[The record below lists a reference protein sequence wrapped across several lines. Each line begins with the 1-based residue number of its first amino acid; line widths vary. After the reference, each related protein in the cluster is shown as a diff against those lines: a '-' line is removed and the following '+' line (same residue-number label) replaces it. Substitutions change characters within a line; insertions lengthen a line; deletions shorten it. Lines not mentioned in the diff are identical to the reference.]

1 MIRQLLWIILLTPYL
16 LQAYTLKGH
25 IVQEQVW
32 RAGETFLSFL
42 HQNKMPLKL
51 YYKLDPE
58 DEKLLMDIRM
68 ATTYYIVRDE
78 NGQVLQVLLP
88 LSEELQLH
96 ISRDL
101 SGKYQFE
108 VIPIIYKTIRKHLVM
123 AFAGIPSKDITKRCG
138 NFDVAI
144 EVEQLFKKV
153 IDFRKI
159 RKGDHLVVLYDEKMR
174 LGKPFG
180 DPIIE
185 AAMIEVRGKPYYR
198 FLALDG
204 RYYDQNGKNAKKS
217 SFIVPCHYNHISSVF
232 TNKRWHPILHRYRA
246 HHGIDYATP
255 VGTPIK
261 AAYNGKVI
269 FAGKKGGYGN
279 VVIIR
284 HPGGYKTF
292 YAHLSRFKTHVGK
305 QVKTGELIALS
316 GNTGMSTGPH
326 LHFGLSR
333 NGRWINPALQITF
346 QGGLRGEKRRAF
358 LQSVKIYLQKIKNL
372 LQSQNKREKDQ
383 VSLETIEDR
392 NISDSSDKGGV

>member
-1 MIRQLLWIILLTPYL
+1 MIRQLLWICLLTPYL
-16 LQAYTLKGH
+16 MQAYVLKGH

-32 RAGETFLSFL
+32 GAGETFLSFL
-42 HQNKMPLKL
+42 HQNHMPLKL

-68 ATTYYIVRDE
+68 ATVYQIVRDE
-78 NGQVLQVLLP
+78 HGEVLEVLLP

-96 ISRDL
+96 ISKDL
-101 SGKYQFE
+101 KGEYQLK
-108 VIPIIYKTIRKHLVM
+108 VIPIIYKTIRKSLVM
-123 AFAGIPSKDITKRCG
+123 AFQGIPSKEITKRCD
-138 NFDVAI
+138 NFDLAI

-159 RKGDHLVVLYDEKMR
+159 RKGDRLVVLYDEKMR

-204 RYYDQNGKNAKKS
+204 RYYDQDGKNATKS
-217 SFIVPCHYNHISSVF
+217 SFIVPCHYRRISSTF

-255 VGTPIK
+255 TGTPIK

-284 HPGGYKTF
+284 HPSGYKTF

-333 NGRWINPALQITF
+333 NGKWINPALQITF
-346 QGGLRGEKRRAF
+346 TGGLRGAKRQTF
-358 LQSVKIYLQKIKNL
+358 LQSVKIYRQKIKNL
-372 LQSQNKREKDQ
+372 LQSQSKRAESQ
-383 VSLETIEDR
+383 MSLERIEDR
-392 NISDSSDKGGV
+392 NISQKSN